1 MLYVVCIFHED
12 DDEEEKEG
20 NLVAYKIRDIG
31 RQNRNNYFNNFSRFI
46 FSTLELIITRQW
58 NHFTLHFLFYLKN
71 NVQIFVQNYF
81 YTEMLIWNLL
91 FHVLTIGKKRKCYDI
106 HTFALNVWCK
116 VDNVGENLRK
126 NSCNNHF
133 LLIWT
138 SFYLFC
144 IPFIF
149 FLYLLLLCCDLYK
162 NYVTIFEMHVIQ
174 TWMRSNVVSVQYPYT
189 CQQQWAYLLNSTAC
203 VNEKTMY
210 GVF

>member
-1 MLYVVCIFHED
+1 MLYSYI
-12 DDEEEKEG
+12 
-20 NLVAYKIRDIG
+20 
-31 RQNRNNYFNNFSRFI
+31 
-46 FSTLELIITRQW
+46 
-58 NHFTLHFLFYLKN
+58 
-71 NVQIFVQNYF
+71 
-81 YTEMLIWNLL
+81 
-91 FHVLTIGKKRKCYDI
+91 
-106 HTFALNVWCK
+106 FALNVWCK

-174 TWMRSNVVSVQYPYT
+174 TRMRSNVVSVQYPYT

-210 GVF
+210 GVIQISKMLCNKLIVCRFIYIYFQDISLSITISRINSIL